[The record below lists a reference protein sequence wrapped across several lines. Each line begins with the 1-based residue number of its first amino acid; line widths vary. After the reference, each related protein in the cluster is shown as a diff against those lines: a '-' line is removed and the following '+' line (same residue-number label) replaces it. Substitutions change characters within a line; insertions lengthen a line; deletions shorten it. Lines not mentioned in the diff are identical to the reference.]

1 MISSRLSLL
10 AGLFVASVAVASA
23 AIERVVEKSF
33 TVGGAGLLKIE
44 TQGGSIKVQPSSDS
58 VVKIT
63 ARQSIKAS
71 SESEADELLKG
82 LELTFDQSG
91 NNVSA
96 VARYERQ
103 KERGW
108 FKSWPPVQVSFTI
121 SVPAAFAA
129 ELKTS
134 GGEIAVGDLQGKLM
148 ARTSGGSLKFGNM
161 GGEVEGSTS
170 GGSITLGSAS
180 GPVVLNTSGG
190 SINVGR
196 VTGTAKLSTSGGNI
210 RIESAS
216 GMVRASTSGGSIRAG
231 IDSQLSHDSS
241 LTTSGGSVRVTVNK
255 GVKFDLD
262 AVTSGGGVDV
272 AGFTLESVSQSRS
285 KVVGR
290 VNGGGPQLKVRSSG
304 GSVSVRAE

>member
-82 LELTFDQSG
+82 LDLTFDQSG

-96 VARYERQ
+96 AARYEGQ

-108 FKSWPPVQVSFTI
+108 FKSWPPVQVSFTV

-129 ELKTS
+129 
-134 GGEIAVGDLQGKLM
+134 
-148 ARTSGGSLKFGNM
+148 
-161 GGEVEGSTS
+161 
-170 GGSITLGSAS
+170 
-180 GPVVLNTSGG
+180 
-190 SINVGR
+190 
-196 VTGTAKLSTSGGNI
+196 
-210 RIESAS
+210 
-216 GMVRASTSGGSIRAG
+216 
-231 IDSQLSHDSS
+231 
-241 LTTSGGSVRVTVNK
+241 
-255 GVKFDLD
+255 
-262 AVTSGGGVDV
+262 
-272 AGFTLESVSQSRS
+272 
-285 KVVGR
+285 
-290 VNGGGPQLKVRSSG
+290 
-304 GSVSVRAE
+304 

>member
-96 VARYERQ
+96 VARYEGQ

-108 FKSWPPVQVSFTI
+108 FKSWPPVQVSFTV

-231 IDSQLSHDSS
+231 IDGQLSDDSS

-255 GVKFDLD
+255 GVKFNLD
-262 AVTSGGGVDV
+262 ASTSGGGVDV
-272 AGFTLESVSQSRS
+272 SGFSFESVSQSRS
-285 KVVGR
+285 KAVGR